1 MNPYKTL
8 LLVGPTGSGKTPL
21 GDLLQE
27 KGLWDKRCVHFDF
40 GANLR
45 KIAETPAGSSFFTKG
60 EIDIITH
67 SLSSGVLLENENF
80 HIAEKILVLFAE
92 EKNIG
97 RDDLLI
103 LNGLPRHVGQARNI
117 DSIVDINMLVYLEG
131 TVKVIQERL
140 HQNSGGDRT
149 DRTDDS
155 VQAIAKKL
163 RIFHERTIPLLDYYE
178 SKNVKI
184 EKIQISV
191 DTAPDDI
198 VNHLNATSCPF
209 V

>member
-45 KIAETPAGSSFFTKG
+45 KIAETPAGSSFFTNGK
-60 EIDIITH
+60 IDIITH
-67 SLSSGVLLENENF
+67 SLSTGVLLENENF
-80 HIAEKILVLFAE
+80 HIA
-92 EKNIG
+92 
-97 RDDLLI
+97 
-103 LNGLPRHVGQARNI
+103 
-117 DSIVDINMLVYLEG
+117 
-131 TVKVIQERL
+131 
-140 HQNSGGDRT
+140 
-149 DRTDDS
+149 
-155 VQAIAKKL
+155 
-163 RIFHERTIPLLDYYE
+163 
-178 SKNVKI
+178 